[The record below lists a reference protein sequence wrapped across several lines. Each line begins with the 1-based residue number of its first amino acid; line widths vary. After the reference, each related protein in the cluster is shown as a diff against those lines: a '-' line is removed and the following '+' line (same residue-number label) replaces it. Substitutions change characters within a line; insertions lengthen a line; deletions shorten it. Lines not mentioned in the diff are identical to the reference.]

1 MQVLIVVNN
10 PKDWPF
16 AIPSVRVVSARAYL
30 TNDEFSGLR
39 SAKVFNLCRSYRYQ
53 AMGYYVSLLA
63 GARGHKPVPTLST
76 IQELKASEVVR
87 IRSDELDTL
96 VQHSL
101 AKIQS
106 DEFTLSIYF
115 GKNLAQRYDRLSA
128 HLFRLFYAPF
138 LRASFARD
146 RHGRWNLQRISAVS
160 ADDIPESHRP
170 FVLDVARDYFTGR
183 RWSTPKPRQLRYEL
197 AILFDPKEEEGPSDD
212 RAIGKFVK
220 AAQSVGLNAT
230 VINRA
235 DYARLG
241 EYDALFIRET
251 TNVNHHTFR
260 FARRAHA
267 EGLVVIDDPDSI
279 LLCTNKVYLKELLS
293 RHRVPIPNTLVMHR
307 QNVDQVAATL
317 GFPCIL
323 KQPDSAFSE
332 GVVKATDTQSFR
344 ALAERLLAKSELVI
358 AQEYLPTQYDW
369 RIGVVDGKPLWAAKY
384 FMAPNHWQ
392 IIKHGARARRY
403 GKVEAIGLEE
413 APAHVVNT
421 AVRAANLIGSG
432 LYGVDVKAVGRRAVI
447 VEINDNP
454 SIDAG
459 YEDRVLKD
467 ELYRRIMRV
476 FAERVRARHRTETS
490 P

>member
-16 AIPSVRVVSARAYL
+16 AIPGARVISARAYL
-30 TNDEFSGLR
+30 TSDEFTELR

-63 GARGHKPVPTLST
+63 GARGHKPVPALST

-87 IRSDELDTL
+87 IRSDELDAL

-146 RHGRWNLQRISAVS
+146 RDGHWNLQRISAVS
-160 ADDIPESHRP
+160 ADDIPENHRP
-170 FVLDVARDYFTGR
+170 FVLEVAEDYLMGR
-183 RWSTPKPRQLRYEL
+183 RWSAPKPRQLRYEL
-197 AILFDPKEEEGPSDD
+197 AILFDPKEEEGPSDE
-212 RAIGKFVK
+212 RAIARFVK
-220 AAQSVGLNAT
+220 AAQGAGLSAT
-230 VINRA
+230 VITRG
-235 DYARLG
+235 DYARLA
-241 EYDALFIRET
+241 EYDGLFIRET

-267 EGLVVIDDPDSI
+267 EGLIVIDDPDSI

-293 RHRVPIPNTLVMHR
+293 RHRVPIPTTMVMHR
-307 QNVDQVAATL
+307 HNVDQVAAAL

-323 KQPDSAFSE
+323 KQPDSAFSQ
-332 GVVKATDTQSFR
+332 GVVKATDSQSFHD
-344 ALAERLLAKSELVI
+344 LAERLLAKSELVI
-358 AQEYLPTQYDW
+358 AQEYLPTDYDW
-369 RIGVVDGKPLWAAKY
+369 RIGVIDGKPLWAAKY

-392 IIKHGARARRY
+392 IIKQGAHARRY
-403 GKVEAIGLEE
+403 GKVEAVGVEQV
-413 APAHVVNT
+413 PSYVVNT
-421 AVRAANLIGSG
+421 AVRASNLIGNG
-432 LYGVDVKAVGRRAVI
+432 LYGVDVKAVGRRAVV

-459 YEDRVLKD
+459 YEDRVLKE
-467 ELYRRIMRV
+467 ELYRCIMGV
-476 FAERVRARHRTETS
+476 FAERLRARHRTETS